1 MKFEEFLKTAEAFS
15 AEKARN
21 IAVEIAETTKIAT
34 FQEIVKMPE
43 FCDFIDII
51 KEAALV
57 GNTNVY
63 IHPVPIEKIESYT
76 MEHKLVPEELLN
88 FSDRQRKAFSAL
100 KDLGYIVSIG
110 VEKCYAD
117 GMNQMCDAPL
127 ECESARVYWGVN
139 QLLSHALG

>member
-1 MKFEEFLKTAEAFS
+1 MKFEEFLKTTEAFS
-15 AEKARN
+15 AEKARAMA
-21 IAVEIAETTKIAT
+21 IETAETKKIAD
-34 FQEIVKMPE
+34 FQETVKMPE

-51 KEAALV
+51 KEAALA

-63 IHPVPIEKIESYT
+63 IHPVPIEEIESYT

-88 FSDRQRKAFSAL
+88 FSDRQQKAFSAL
-100 KDLGYIVSIG
+100 KELGYIVNIG
-110 VEKCYAD
+110 VQKCYAD
-117 GMNQMCDAPL
+117 GMNKMCDAPL

>member
-1 MKFEEFLKTAEAFS
+1 MKFEEFLKTTEAFS

-21 IAVEIAETTKIAT
+21 MAVETAETKKITT
-34 FQEIVKMPE
+34 FKEIVKMPE

-57 GNTNVY
+57 GNTNVD

-100 KDLGYIVSIG
+100 KELGYIVSIG

-117 GMNQMCDAPL
+117 GMNQLCDTPL

-139 QLLSHALG
+139 

>member
-21 IAVEIAETTKIAT
+21 MAVEIAETKKIAT

-43 FCDFIDII
+43 FCNFIDII

-117 GMNQMCDAPL
+117 GMNQLCDAPL
-127 ECESARVYWGVN
+127 ECEYARVYWGVN
-139 QLLSHALG
+139 

>member
-139 QLLSHALG
+139 

>member
-1 MKFEEFLKTAEAFS
+1 MKLEEFLKTTEAFS

-21 IAVEIAETTKIAT
+21 MAVETAETKKITT
-34 FQEIVKMPE
+34 FKEIVKMPE

-51 KEAALV
+51 KEAALA

-100 KDLGYIVSIG
+100 KELGYIVSIG

-117 GMNQMCDAPL
+117 GMNQLCDTPL
-127 ECESARVYWGVN
+127 ECESARVYWGIN
-139 QLLSHALG
+139 